1 MAITL
6 ITFLISSWSIAGII
20 SLQHQY
26 THKVALPFES
36 FDFLYDKPWQRV
48 GAYIV
53 GKHQDYHLHL
63 PAALSSMITNLFRS
77 ISFRHVRRLRLV

>member
-1 MAITL
+1 MSKSSTQSAPIETIDVTL
-6 ITFLISSWSIAGII
+6 CRYFKAVAVTLVVFLVSSWSIAGII

-48 GAYIV
+48 GAFIV
-53 GKHQDYHLHL
+53 GKSK
-63 PAALSSMITNLFRS
+63 PNP
-77 ISFRHVRRLRLV
+77 

>member
-1 MAITL
+1 VALAL
-6 ITFLISSWSIAGII
+6 IVFLISSWSIAGII

-48 GAYIV
+48 GPYIV
-53 GKHQDYHLHL
+53 GKLTTLIFDQF
-63 PAALSSMITNLFRS
+63 IVNRFE
-77 ISFRHVRRLRLV
+77 VE

>member
-53 GKHQDYHLHL
+53 GKYQDYHLHL
-63 PAALSSMITNLFRS
+63 PVVPSIMTSNL
-77 ISFRHVRRLRLV
+77 